1 MKKLSAISCALV
13 FTSSAAI
20 AADVPATKPSSSTRV
35 ATPSWTGFYA
45 GAFGGYGRNS
55 FEANQL
61 KIVSVVVPGSAQA
74 ESKGFQYGAQVGADY
89 ELPNRIVVGVAAD
102 ATRVHASN
110 GSLTTTFF
118 VGSPFIVTGK
128 NSTLWTVRARVG
140 TVFDNVMLYG
150 TGGLAA
156 AKSELSVAEGIGSSP
171 RLPHSGWVAGAGAE
185 FRLLDHWR
193 LGLEYRYVDLGEKD
207 YCFNQTDLCAAFKW
221 KSQQGFVSL
230 NYQF

>member
-1 MKKLSAISCALV
+1 MKNLVTAISCALV
-13 FTSSAAI
+13 FASSAAI
-20 AADVPATKPSSSTRV
+20 AADVPATKLSYSTQV
-35 ATPSWTGFYA
+35 AAPSWTGFYA
-45 GAFGGYGRNS
+45 GVLGGYSRNS
-55 FEANQL
+55 FESNQL
-61 KIVSVVVPGSAQA
+61 TIVSTVPGSAQA
-74 ESKGFQYGAQVGADY
+74 ESKGFQYGAQIGADY

-118 VGSPFIVTGK
+118 VGFPFIVAGK

-171 RLPHSGWVAGAGAE
+171 RVRHSGWVAGAGAE